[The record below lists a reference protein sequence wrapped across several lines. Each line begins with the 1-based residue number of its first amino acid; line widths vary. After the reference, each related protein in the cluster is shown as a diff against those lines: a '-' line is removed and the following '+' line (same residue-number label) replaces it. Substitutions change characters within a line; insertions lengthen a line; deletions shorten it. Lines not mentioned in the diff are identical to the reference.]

1 MNGFKKVGEKIKYY
15 REKRGIDKKFLA
27 KCIGMSDSRYEEIED
42 GRAIYQFWTLQK
54 IAIALEIDLPELLD
68 FEL

>member
-1 MNGFKKVGEKIKYY
+1 MEKKIKYY